1 MLSPYQ
7 EIYDFGYDK
16 NFLFKDRQFGQ
27 NVIVNGIN
35 VYDEFD
41 ADLISVMPVSPAIEK
56 SIYKSLGKYNYKIN
70 TFRVGDNGL
79 ELKFYVGGHT
89 YQEAQINVNR
99 LINEFINKVAIA
111 KFDESDFE
119 YVCSLESFGSEFTG
133 VEFYYL
139 VTINVIAVKRLPM
152 VTLDYGSTYFAED
165 TTVQLSFENEGVVES
180 GLDIIV
186 RFGGAT
192 SFEIDHKKAGGNIQA
207 LHFADLST
215 GNYYYKVGGLDGV
228 VQRASNVAITS
239 SVTNVFLKT
248 DLIDFPIVD
257 TGQNNITF
265 VQNAVGNI
273 KEVKLQFYPTF
284 LV

>member
-1 MLSPYQ
+1 MFSPYQ
-7 EIYDFGYDK
+7 EIYEFGYDK
-16 NFLFKDRQFGQ
+16 NFLYKDRQLGQ
-27 NVIVNGIN
+27 NAIVNGIN

-56 SIYKSLGKYNYKIN
+56 SVYKSLGKYNYKIN
-70 TFRVGDNGL
+70 TFHVGDNGL
-79 ELKFYVGGHT
+79 ELKFYIGGHT

-99 LINEFINKVAIA
+99 LINEFVNKVAIA

-139 VTINVIAVKRLPM
+139 VTINVIAVKRLPI
-152 VTLDYGSTYFAED
+152 VTLDYGSTYFTED

-180 GLDIIV
+180 GLDVIV
-186 RFGGAT
+186 RFGGT
-192 SFEIDHKKAGGNIQA
+192 SSFEVDHKKAGGNMQT
-207 LHFADLST
+207 LHFTDLST
-215 GNYYYKVGGLDGV
+215 SNYYYKIGGLDGV
-228 VQRASNVAITS
+228 VQRASNVVITS

-257 TGQNNITF
+257 AGQNNITF
-265 VQNAVGNI
+265 VQNAAGNI
-273 KEVKLQFYPTF
+273 KQVKLQFYPTF
-284 LV
+284 LI

>member
-1 MLSPYQ
+1 MISQYQ

-16 NFLFKDRQFGQ
+16 NFLFKDKQLGQ
-27 NVIVNGIN
+27 NVIVNGKN

-41 ADLISVMPVSPAIEK
+41 ADLISVMPVSPTIEK
-56 SIYKSLGKYNYKIN
+56 SVYKSLGKYNYKIN

-89 YQEAQINVNR
+89 YQEAQINVNQ
-99 LINEFINKVAIA
+99 LINEFVNKVAIV
-111 KFDESDFE
+111 KIDESDFE

-139 VTINVIAVKRLPM
+139 VTINVIAVKRLPI
-152 VTLDYGSTYFAED
+152 VTLNYGSTYFTED
-165 TTVQLSFENEGVVES
+165 TTVQIPFENAGVVES

-186 RFGGAT
+186 RFGGTA
-192 SFEIDHKKAGGNIQA
+192 SFEIDHKKAGGNIQT
-207 LHFADLST
+207 LHFTNLST
-215 GNYYYKVGGLDGV
+215 SNYYYKVGGLDGV
-228 VQRASNVAITS
+228 VQRAGNIAITS

-248 DLIDFPIVD
+248 DLIDFPVVNA
-257 TGQNNITF
+257 GQNNITF

-273 KEVKLQFYPTF
+273 KQVRLQFYPTF